1 MSRVMRRFAH
11 SIAFALAC
19 TAMCAPAFAGA
30 PRADDAAI
38 TRLRQAMA
46 QDARYTATWPKLRC
60 LDFMVEAATQAGR
73 DIAVMERHGGACA
86 GDPATAPVVD
96 RFRVPAGKAPVQIYD
111 PVEDTYA
118 PYRLA
123 R

>member
-1 MSRVMRRFAH
+1 MSRVMRRVAQNV
-11 SIAFALAC
+11 ALALVGMA
-19 TAMCAPAFAGA
+19 TCAPVIAGA
-30 PRADDAAI
+30 PHADDAAI
-38 TRLRQAMA
+38 ARLRQAMA

-60 LDFMVEAATQAGR
+60 LDFMVEATTQAGR
-73 DIAVMERHGGACA
+73 DIAVMERHGNGCA

-96 RFRVPAGKAPVQIYD
+96 RFRVPAGKAPVLLYD

-118 PYRLA
+118 PYRPA

>member
-1 MSRVMRRFAH
+1 MSHVTSRFAH
-11 SIAFALAC
+11 TIAFALAC
-19 TAMCAPAFAGA
+19 TATCALAGA

-38 TRLRQAMA
+38 ARLRQAMT

-60 LDFMVEAATQAGR
+60 LDFMVEATTQAGR
-73 DIAVMERHGGACA
+73 DIAVMERHGGDCE

-111 PVEDTYA
+111 PVEDTYSS
-118 PYRLA
+118 YRPA
-123 R
+123 H

>member
-1 MSRVMRRFAH
+1 MSRVMRRVAH
-11 SIAFALAC
+11 NVAIALVGMA
-19 TAMCAPAFAGA
+19 TCAPAIAGA

-38 TRLRQAMA
+38 ARLRQAMA

-60 LDFMVEAATQAGR
+60 LDFMVEATTQAGR
-73 DIAVMERHGGACA
+73 DIAVMERHGNGCT

-96 RFRVPAGKAPVQIYD
+96 RFRVPAGKAPVLLYD

-118 PYRLA
+118 PYRPA

>member
-1 MSRVMRRFAH
+1 MSRVMRRVAH
-11 SIAFALAC
+11 TIAFALAC
-19 TAMCAPAFAGA
+19 TATCALAGA

-46 QDARYTATWPKLRC
+46 QDTRYTATWPKLRC
-60 LDFMVEAATQAGR
+60 LDFMVEATTAAGR
-73 DIAVMERHGGACA
+73 DIAVMERHGGGCA

-96 RFRVPAGKAPVQIYD
+96 RFRVPAGKAPVLRYD

-118 PYRLA
+118 PYRPA

>member
-1 MSRVMRRFAH
+1 MSGVMRRVAH
-11 SIAFALAC
+11 TIAFALAC
-19 TAMCAPAFAGA
+19 MATCTPALAGA

-38 TRLRQAMA
+38 ARLRQAMA

-60 LDFMVEAATQAGR
+60 LDFIVEATTQAGR
-73 DIAVMERHGGACA
+73 DIAVMERHGNGCA

-96 RFRVPAGKAPVQIYD
+96 RFRVPAGKAPVLLYD

-118 PYRLA
+118 PYHPA